1 MCIAMQG
8 DLSDCE
14 YIYSHISQESK
25 LHELVFQKAINI
37 HTFAHI
43 CRKLFAQNLRKQNKN
58 LKVNMLIGG
67 WDDSS
72 DESVLYWLDNLAN
85 LQEIT
90 FGAFGFQNMYILS
103 FIDKYIRELK
113 KNIEND
119 KSSDNINI
127 SNNMNG
133 LSNVTQEESILLI
146 KECWNYIYNRLS
158 INNIN
163 KSICIRIID
172 KNKSVEENLSE

>member
-1 MCIAMQG
+1 
-8 DLSDCE
+8 
-14 YIYSHISQESK
+14 
-25 LHELVFQKAINI
+25 
-37 HTFAHI
+37 
-43 CRKLFAQNLRKQNKN
+43 
-58 LKVNMLIGG
+58 MLIGG

-85 LQEIT
+85 LQEIS

-113 KNIEND
+113 KNIQCD
-119 KSSDNINI
+119 KSSDNINV
-127 SNNMNG
+127 SNNANG
-133 LSNVTQEESILLI
+133 LTNITQEESLLLI
-146 KECWNYIYNRLS
+146 KDCWNYIYNRLS